1 MKSETTEQ
9 TEGGA
14 GMSDPFAVDLFAD
27 GRRDAR
33 LQESHARDEDA
44 DAPAVDDA
52 RPWQESLPR
61 VTRDE
66 AKLSKALSAL
76 PHTLS
81 NEARAAVARVLADF
95 ARAGD
100 GEVGLDLI
108 DLRESDAEELSPSP
122 SQSPRL
128 FANLSVEPDGAP
140 VAVALDSVF
149 ACSVVDRVLGGD
161 GSPPDALRA
170 PSPTE
175 RAVVEFL
182 CLRVLHELNALAG
195 EPLFRLESLS
205 DTPALLSAN
214 DAGPAS
220 SVSSSRTLVATVRV
234 AGAGPLGLAR
244 VALTEASLAALGASE
259 SRIILNGG
267 KGSGGASER
276 LKAWRRLAVDA
287 PLRLRVGETRASVGD
302 VEGLER
308 GDIVVVEKAHVARDG
323 ARFAGRVRVLAGAGQ
338 GISLDGRVAEPEGV
352 EDAGARTL
360 AFVVEGINRGADSSA
375 AERIKM
381 ENEELRDG
389 EAGAA
394 LEGLLLTLHVE
405 LPARRISL
413 EELSRLRAGQVLEL
427 GCKPTDP
434 VELVAD
440 GRRVA
445 VGELVDV
452 EGRLGVRVTRLVG

>member
-9 TEGGA
+9 SEGGA

-27 GRRDAR
+27 GRRDAGLR
-33 LQESHARDEDA
+33 ESPARDEGADA
-44 DAPAVDDA
+44 RDGDAPA
-52 RPWQESLPR
+52 WHESLPH

-66 AKLSKALSAL
+66 AKLSKALSTL
-76 PHTLS
+76 PRSLS
-81 NEARAAVARVLADF
+81 GEARAALARVLANF
-95 ARAGD
+95 ARIEEQ
-100 GEVGLDLI
+100 EVGLDLI
-108 DLRESDAEELSPSP
+108 DLREADAAELAPSP
-122 SQSPRL
+122 GQSPRL

-140 VAVALDSVF
+140 IAVALDSVF
-149 ACSVVDRVLGGD
+149 ACSIVDRVLGGD
-161 GSPPDALRA
+161 GSPPDALRE
-170 PSPTE
+170 PSHTE

-182 CLRVLHELNALAG
+182 CLRLLHELNALAG

-205 DTPALLSAN
+205 PSPSLVPTTDTGSAVTPR
-214 DAGPAS
+214 A
-220 SVSSSRTLVATVRV
+220 LVATVRV
-234 AGAGPLGLAR
+234 AGAGSPGLAR
-244 VALTEASLAALGASE
+244 VALTEASLAALGALE
-259 SRIILNGG
+259 GRLLLNGR
-267 KGSGGASER
+267 KGSGGAVER
-276 LKAWRRLAVDA
+276 LTAWRRLAADA

-302 VEGLER
+302 VESLER
-308 GDIVVVEKAHVARDG
+308 GDIVVVERAHVARDG
-323 ARFAGRVRVLAGAGQ
+323 SRFAGRVQLLAGAGA
-338 GISLDGRVAEPEGV
+338 GFSIACRVKGSNGDEAT
-352 EDAGARTL
+352 GARTL
-360 AFVVEGINRGADSSA
+360 AVVVEDISRGADGSA
-375 AERIKM
+375 AERM
-381 ENEELRDG
+381 EMESDELRDG

-427 GCKPTDP
+427 GCRPTDP

>member
-9 TEGGA
+9 PEGAA

-33 LQESHARDEDA
+33 LQESPAPDEVA
-44 DAPAVDDA
+44 DASGVGVA
-52 RPWQESLPR
+52 RAWHESLPR

-66 AKLSKALSAL
+66 ARLSKALSAL
-76 PHTLS
+76 PHALS
-81 NEARAAVARVLADF
+81 EEARAALARVLAGF
-95 ARAGD
+95 ARVD
-100 GEVGLDLI
+100 EREVGLDLI
-108 DLRESDAEELSPSP
+108 DLRESDAAEFGLSQG
-122 SQSPRL
+122 QSPRL
-128 FANLSVEPDGAP
+128 FANLSVEPDGSP

-161 GSPPDALRA
+161 GSPPDALRE
-170 PSPTE
+170 PSHTE

-182 CLRVLHELNALAG
+182 CLRLLHELNSLAG

-205 DTPALLSAN
+205 GSPALFSQTN
-214 DAGPAS
+214 AGE
-220 SVSSSRTLVATVRV
+220 SVSSRAVVATVRV
-234 AGAGPLGLAR
+234 AGAGPPGLVR
-244 VALTEASLAALGASE
+244 VALTESSLAALGASE
-259 SRIILNGG
+259 NRIILNGR
-267 KGSGGASER
+267 KGQGGAAER
-276 LKAWRRLAVDA
+276 LKAWRRVASDAAV
-287 PLRLRVGETRASVGD
+287 RLRVGETRASVGD

-308 GDIVVVEKAHVARDG
+308 GDIVVVERVHVSREG
-323 ARFAGRVRVLAGAGQ
+323 SRFAGRVRLLVGAGN
-338 GISLDGRVAEPEGV
+338 GVALDGRVTESEVGAESGS
-352 EDAGARTL
+352 RTL
-360 AFVVEGINRGADSSA
+360 TIVVENISRGAGRGAS
-375 AERIKM
+375 ERIEM

>member
-1 MKSETTEQ
+1 
-9 TEGGA
+9 
-14 GMSDPFAVDLFAD
+14 MSDPFAVDLFAD

-33 LQESHARDEDA
+33 LQESLARDEGA
-44 DAPAVDDA
+44 DAPEGEDA
-52 RPWQESLPR
+52 PPWHESLPR

-66 AKLSKALSAL
+66 ARLSKALSAL
-76 PHTLS
+76 PHALS
-81 NEARAAVARVLADF
+81 NEARAAVARVLANF
-95 ARAGD
+95 ARVGE

-108 DLRESDAEELSPSP
+108 DLRESDAEELSMSS

-128 FANLSVEPDGAP
+128 FANVSVEPDGAP

-161 GSPPDALRA
+161 GTPPDALRE

-195 EPLFRLESLS
+195 EPLFRLDSLS
-205 DTPALLSAN
+205 DAPALSSTN
-214 DAGPAS
+214 DAGAA
-220 SVSSSRTLVATVRV
+220 VSSTSLRTLVATVRV

-259 SRIILNGG
+259 SRHILNGG
-267 KGSGGASER
+267 KGSGAAER
-276 LKAWRRLAVDA
+276 WKAWRRLASDA

-308 GDIVVVEKAHVARDG
+308 GDIVVVERAHVARDG
-323 ARFAGRVRVLAGAGQ
+323 VRFAGRVRVLAGAGN
-338 GISLDGRVAEPEGV
+338 GVSLDGRVAESGGDE
-352 EDAGARTL
+352 EAGARSL
-360 AFVVEGINRGADSSA
+360 AVVVEGINRGADSSA

-427 GCKPTDP
+427 GCRPTDP

>member
-9 TEGGA
+9 PEGGA

-33 LQESHARDEDA
+33 LPDSPAPDEVA
-44 DAPAVDDA
+44 DAGVAA
-52 RPWQESLPR
+52 ERAWHESLPR

-66 AKLSKALSAL
+66 ARLSKALSAL
-76 PHTLS
+76 PHALS
-81 NEARAAVARVLADF
+81 EEARAALARVLAGF
-95 ARAGD
+95 ARVEER
-100 GEVGLDLI
+100 EVGLDLI
-108 DLRESDAEELSPSP
+108 DLRESDAVEFGSNAG
-122 SQSPRL
+122 QSPRL
-128 FANLSVEPDGAP
+128 FANLSVEPDGSP

-161 GSPPDALRA
+161 GSPPDALRE
-170 PSPTE
+170 PSHTE

-182 CLRVLHELNALAG
+182 CLRLLHELNTLAG
-195 EPLFRLESLS
+195 EPLFRLESLADS
-205 DTPALLSAN
+205 PALSTQTNA
-214 DAGPAS
+214 DE
-220 SVSSSRTLVATVRV
+220 SVSSRAVVATVRV
-234 AGAGPLGLAR
+234 AGAGPPGLVR
-244 VALTEASLAALGASE
+244 VALTESSLAALGASE
-259 SRIILNGG
+259 GRILLNGR
-267 KGSGGASER
+267 KGRDGAADR
-276 LKAWRRLAVDA
+276 LKALRRLASDA

-308 GDIVVVEKAHVARDG
+308 GDIVVVERVHVAREG
-323 ARFAGRVRVLAGAGQ
+323 ARFAGRVRVLIGAGN
-338 GISLDGRVAEPEGV
+338 GVSMDGRIAESDGGGAE
-352 EDAGARTL
+352 AGARAL
-360 AFVVEGINRGADSSA
+360 AVLVENISRGAGRGAS
-375 AERIKM
+375 ERIEM

-427 GCKPTDP
+427 GCRPTDP

>member
-9 TEGGA
+9 SEGGA

-27 GRRDAR
+27 GRRDAGR
-33 LQESHARDEDA
+33 QDSPAPDEVA
-44 DAPAVDDA
+44 GANGDDRA
-52 RPWQESLPR
+52 RPWHESLPR
-61 VTRDE
+61 VTREE
-66 AKLSKALSAL
+66 ARLSKALSTL
-76 PHTLS
+76 PHALS
-81 NEARAAVARVLADF
+81 NEARAALARVLAGF
-95 ARAGD
+95 ARVEEK
-100 GEVGLDLI
+100 EVGLDLI
-108 DLRESDAEELSPSP
+108 DLRESDAREFGPSP
-122 SQSPRL
+122 GQQSPRL
-128 FANLSVEPDGAP
+128 FANLGVEPDGSP

-161 GSPPDALRA
+161 GSPPDALRE
-170 PSPTE
+170 PSHTE

-182 CLRVLHELNALAG
+182 CLRLLHELNSLAG
-195 EPLFRLESLS
+195 EPLFRLESLTDS
-205 DTPALLSAN
+205 PALSSEN
-214 DAGPAS
+214 GAGAPP
-220 SVSSSRTLVATVRV
+220 SSRAVVATVRV
-234 AGAGPLGLAR
+234 TWAGPPGLVR

-259 SRIILNGG
+259 GRILLNGR
-267 KGSGGASER
+267 KGDGAAER
-276 LKAWRRLAVDA
+276 WKAWRRLASDA
-287 PLRLRVGETRASVGD
+287 AVRLRLGETRASVGD

-308 GDIVVVEKAHVARDG
+308 GDIVVVERVHVARDG
-323 ARFAGRVRVLAGAGQ
+323 ARFAGRVRVLIGAGN
-338 GISLDGRVAEPEGV
+338 GVSMDGRVAESDGSLE
-352 EDAGARTL
+352 AGARTL
-360 AFVVEGINRGADSSA
+360 AVVVENISRGAGRGA
-375 AERIKM
+375 AERIEM

-427 GCKPTDP
+427 GCRPTDP

>member
-9 TEGGA
+9 AEGGA

-27 GRRDAR
+27 GRRDAGR
-33 LQESHARDEDA
+33 QESPAPDEGAAAPGGGARS
-44 DAPAVDDA
+44 
-52 RPWQESLPR
+52 WHESLPR

-66 AKLSKALSAL
+66 ARLSKALSLL
-76 PHTLS
+76 PHELS
-81 NEARAAVARVLADF
+81 GEARAAVARVLAGF
-95 ARAGD
+95 ARVEGR
-100 GEVGLDLI
+100 EVGLDLI
-108 DLRESDAEELSPSP
+108 DLREADAEEFALSPG
-122 SQSPRL
+122 QSPRL
-128 FANLSVEPDGAP
+128 FVNLSVEPDGAP

-161 GSPPDALRA
+161 GSPPDALRG

-205 DTPALLSAN
+205 GAPALVPKTDTGST
-214 DAGPAS
+214 AS
-220 SVSSSRTLVATVRV
+220 PRAVVATVRV
-234 AGAGPLGLAR
+234 SGAGPAGLVR

-259 SRIILNGG
+259 GQLILNGR
-267 KGSGGASER
+267 KRRGGAAER
-276 LKAWRRLAVDA
+276 LKAWLRLAADA

-308 GDIVVVEKAHVARDG
+308 GDIVVVERAHVAHDG
-323 ARFAGRVRVLAGAGQ
+323 ARFAGRARLLAGAGA
-338 GISLDGRVAEPEGV
+338 GFSIACRVAESDAEG
-352 EDAGARTL
+352 EAGAR
-360 AFVVEGINRGADSSA
+360 AAVAVVVEGVSRGADGSA
-375 AERIKM
+375 AERIEM

-427 GCKPTDP
+427 GCRPTDP